1 MPTHIDSSENI
12 INKIKSNP
20 FNQGVIFSGL
30 EWTLQIDELNEMCAQ
45 AKKKDLKT
53 ILFIGNQLEN
63 IKKLKLNI
71 NNLDFFSKGDLI
83 DLRAAETI
91 KFNRKEYKLIPLGVG
106 MILPEGYKACIYP
119 RSSTY
124 KNFGIISAN
133 SVGQIDNSYSG
144 NDDQWQFPAIA
155 LRETVIR
162 KGDRIAQFEIQK
174 IQPDL
179 EFEEVENLYG
189 ENRGGIGS
197 SGIK

>member
-1 MPTHIDSSENI
+1 MM
-12 INKIKSNP
+12 KIK
-20 FNQGVIFSGL
+20 
-30 EWTLQIDELNEMCAQ
+30 
-45 AKKKDLKT
+45 
-53 ILFIGNQLEN
+53 
-63 IKKLKLNI
+63 IKYFANDIKRISK
-71 NNLDFFSKGDLI
+71 FSKGDLI
-83 DLRAAETI
+83 DLREAETI
-91 KFNRKEYKLIPLGVG
+91 KFNRGEYKLIPLGVG

-124 KNFGIISAN
+124 KSFGIISAN

-189 ENRGGIGS
+189 ENRGGVGS

>member
-1 MPTHIDSSENI
+1 MM
-12 INKIKSNP
+12 KIK
-20 FNQGVIFSGL
+20 
-30 EWTLQIDELNEMCAQ
+30 
-45 AKKKDLKT
+45 
-53 ILFIGNQLEN
+53 
-63 IKKLKLNI
+63 IKYFANDIKRI
-71 NNLDFFSKGDLI
+71 SK
-83 DLRAAETI
+83 
-91 KFNRKEYKLIPLGVG
+91 YKLIPLGVG

-124 KNFGIISAN
+124 KSFGIISAN

-189 ENRGGIGS
+189 ENRGGVGS